1 MRLGRYA
8 VESYLEQILSHGFFQ
23 ADPGGALGSGATMMN
38 KVGEESFKPTST
50 VPEFRSNQAV
60 LEAKAKEA
68 AKDTRK
74 LEQDL
79 EEENGGS
86 ISRCL
91 LLESLESTLQESC
104 SKLQSLKKQ
113 ISSMGS
119 EIMASCEDCLDGE
132 GEVKVESMGG
142 GVVLGVG
149 QGEVKGGGVDFRV
162 INSLLGEILGEVMGE
177 ME

>member
-1 MRLGRYA
+1 MY
-8 VESYLEQILSHGFFQ
+8 E
-23 ADPGGALGSGATMMN
+23 
-38 KVGEESFKPTST
+38 K
-50 VPEFRSNQAV
+50 
-60 LEAKAKEA
+60 
-68 AKDTRK
+68 
-74 LEQDL
+74 
-79 EEENGGS
+79 
-86 ISRCL
+86 
-91 LLESLESTLQESC
+91 
-104 SKLQSLKKQ
+104 

-149 QGEVKGGGVDFRV
+149 QGEVKGGGVDFGV

>member
-1 MRLGRYA
+1 MDNKLGEAINKAIQAHNLDCRQEAQDEKNAYIELVDTSMRAIIKEEVNTQLP
-8 VESYLEQILSHGFFQ
+8 QILPKAVSYF
-23 ADPGGALGSGATMMN
+23 ANLVIEKNVTKSVEA
-38 KVGEESFKPTST
+38 
-50 VPEFRSNQAV
+50 AV
-60 LEAKAKEA
+60 L
-68 AKDTRK
+68 TR
-74 LEQDL
+74 
-79 EEENGGS
+79 S
-86 ISRCL
+86 SSRQFL
-91 LLESLESTLQESC
+91 SVFGHLSSFSE
-104 SKLQSLKKQ
+104 

-149 QGEVKGGGVDFRV
+149 QGEVKGGGVDFGV

>member
-1 MRLGRYA
+1 RL
-8 VESYLEQILSHGFFQ
+8 
-23 ADPGGALGSGATMMN
+23 T
-38 KVGEESFKPTST
+38 SFKIC
-50 VPEFRSNQAV
+50 E
-60 LEAKAKEA
+60 K
-68 AKDTRK
+68 
-74 LEQDL
+74 
-79 EEENGGS
+79 
-86 ISRCL
+86 
-91 LLESLESTLQESC
+91 
-104 SKLQSLKKQ
+104 

-149 QGEVKGGGVDFRV
+149 QGEVKGGGVDFGV